1 MQRLVQFLILPIL
14 IFNAPIT
21 KFYASINNSFTLKKL
36 IKFII
41 FITIVYVFFYIL
53 LNLFGKSI
61 IAYRTDD
68 KIIISSLMFIAFALR
83 SLSEALMINLTNY
96 FNSKDPIKK
105 QFIFSIVMFLIAFP
119 VKIQLIKRYDVEIM
133 LISFSLIYMFI
144 FAVIY
149 YFDANEE

>member
-1 MQRLVQFLILPIL
+1 
-14 IFNAPIT
+14 
-21 KFYASINNSFTLKKL
+21 
-36 IKFII
+36 
-41 FITIVYVFFYIL
+41 
-53 LNLFGKSI
+53 
-61 IAYRTDD
+61 
-68 KIIISSLMFIAFALR
+68 MFIAFSLR